1 MPQRSAVNN
10 ANAYLSAPYGI
21 YATQDGFMAL
31 AMMPVPKL
39 GELIGCEALQAYSDP
54 ATWFSKR
61 DEIKHLLVAHM
72 QTRTTAD
79 WLSILEPQDVEID
92 QGSLHISA
100 DRVTIAMD
108 GDQVTRIDAIG
119 APAKMHQKP
128 SPEREPVYA
137 RATTIQYDVAREILT
152 LIEKAAVTQEGSTVK
167 GERIE
172 YFVQE
177 QRVKASSGSAESG
190 ASRVQMVIQPRR
202 ATLAPPAANDGQPP
216 AEASPD
222 GAP

>member
-1 MPQRSAVNN
+1 MGAETRTLRIGPRRLRTIA
-10 ANAYLSAPYGI
+10 AGAA
-21 YATQDGFMAL
+21 AL
-31 AMMPVPKL
+31 AL
-39 GELIGCEALQAYSDP
+39 WGALAPRPGLALPDDRNQPIYIQSDR
-54 ATWFSKR
+54 AER
-61 DEIKHLLVAHM
+61 DERKG
-72 QTRTTAD
+72 TTVYTG
-79 WLSILEPQDVEID
+79 DVEID

-152 LIEKAAVTQEGSTVK
+152 VIEKAAVTQEGSTVK

-202 ATLAPPAANDGQPP
+202 ATLAPPASDGQPP

>member
-1 MPQRSAVNN
+1 MGAETLTLRIGPRRLRSIA
-10 ANAYLSAPYGI
+10 AGAA
-21 YATQDGFMAL
+21 AL
-31 AMMPVPKL
+31 AL
-39 GELIGCEALQAYSDP
+39 WGALAPRPGLALPDDRNQPIYIQSDR
-54 ATWFSKR
+54 AER
-61 DEIKHLLVAHM
+61 DERKG
-72 QTRTTAD
+72 TTVYTG
-79 WLSILEPQDVEID
+79 DVEID

-108 GDQVTRIDAIG
+108 GDQVTRIDAFG

-152 LIEKAAVTQEGSTVK
+152 LIEQAAVTQEGSTVK

-202 ATLAPPAANDGQPP
+202 ATLAPPASDGQPP

>member
-1 MPQRSAVNN
+1 MGAETRTLRIGPRRLRTIA
-10 ANAYLSAPYGI
+10 AGAA
-21 YATQDGFMAL
+21 AL
-31 AMMPVPKL
+31 AL
-39 GELIGCEALQAYSDP
+39 WGALAPRPGLALPEDRNQPIYIQSDR
-54 ATWFSKR
+54 AER
-61 DEIKHLLVAHM
+61 DERKG
-72 QTRTTAD
+72 TTVYTG
-79 WLSILEPQDVEID
+79 DVEID

-202 ATLAPPAANDGQPP
+202 ATLAPPASDGQPP

>member
-1 MPQRSAVNN
+1 VGAETRTLRIGPRRLRTIA
-10 ANAYLSAPYGI
+10 AGAA
-21 YATQDGFMAL
+21 AL
-31 AMMPVPKL
+31 AL
-39 GELIGCEALQAYSDP
+39 WGALAPRPGLALPDDRNQPIYIQSDR
-54 ATWFSKR
+54 AER
-61 DEIKHLLVAHM
+61 DERKG
-72 QTRTTAD
+72 TTVYTG
-79 WLSILEPQDVEID
+79 DVEID

-202 ATLAPPAANDGQPP
+202 ATLAPPASDGQPP

>member
-1 MPQRSAVNN
+1 VSAETEILRTRLRSFRTVAAVAAALALWGALSPQRGLA
-10 ANAYLSAPYGI
+10 LPGDRDQPI
-21 YATQDGFMAL
+21 YIQ
-31 AMMPVPKL
+31 
-39 GELIGCEALQAYSDP
+39 SDR
-54 ATWFSKR
+54 AER
-61 DEIKHLLVAHM
+61 DERKG
-72 QTRTTAD
+72 TTVYTG
-79 WLSILEPQDVEID
+79 DVEID

-108 GDQVTRIDAIG
+108 GDQVTRIDAVG

-137 RATTIQYDVAREILT
+137 RATTIQYDVVREILT

-177 QRVKASSGSAESG
+177 QRVKASAGGAESG
-190 ASRVQMVIQPRR
+190 ESRVQMVIQPRH
-202 ATLAPPAANDGQPP
+202 AAPAVPSQDGADKAQQPP
-216 AEASPD
+216 AEATPD

>member
-1 MPQRSAVNN
+1 MSAETG
-10 ANAYLSAPYGI
+10 ALRIGRRRLRMIAAG
-21 YATQDGFMAL
+21 AAAL
-31 AMMPVPKL
+31 AL
-39 GELIGCEALQAYSDP
+39 WGALAPRPGLALPDDRNQPIYIQSDR
-54 ATWFSKR
+54 AER
-61 DEIKHLLVAHM
+61 DERKG
-72 QTRTTAD
+72 TTVYTG
-79 WLSILEPQDVEID
+79 DVEID

-108 GDQVTRIDAIG
+108 GDQVTRIDALG

-137 RATTIQYDVAREILT
+137 RATTIQYDVVREILT

-202 ATLAPPAANDGQPP
+202 ATLAPPASDGQPP

>member
-1 MPQRSAVNN
+1 MGAETRTLRIGPRRLRTIA
-10 ANAYLSAPYGI
+10 AGAA
-21 YATQDGFMAL
+21 AL
-31 AMMPVPKL
+31 AL
-39 GELIGCEALQAYSDP
+39 WGALAPRPGLALPDDRNQPIYIQSDR
-54 ATWFSKR
+54 AER
-61 DEIKHLLVAHM
+61 DERKG
-72 QTRTTAD
+72 TTVYTG
-79 WLSILEPQDVEID
+79 DVEID

-108 GDQVTRIDAIG
+108 GDQVTRIDAVG

-202 ATLAPPAANDGQPP
+202 ATLAPPASDGQPP

>member
-1 MPQRSAVNN
+1 MGAETLTLRIGPRRLRSIA
-10 ANAYLSAPYGI
+10 AGAA
-21 YATQDGFMAL
+21 AL
-31 AMMPVPKL
+31 AL
-39 GELIGCEALQAYSDP
+39 WGALAPRPGLALPDDRNQPIYIQSDR
-54 ATWFSKR
+54 AER
-61 DEIKHLLVAHM
+61 DERKG
-72 QTRTTAD
+72 TTVYTG
-79 WLSILEPQDVEID
+79 DVEID

-108 GDQVTRIDAIG
+108 GDQVTRIDAFG

-152 LIEKAAVTQEGSTVK
+152 LIEQAAVTQEGSTVK

>member
-1 MPQRSAVNN
+1 MGAETRTLRIGPRRLRTIAAGV
-10 ANAYLSAPYGI
+10 A
-21 YATQDGFMAL
+21 AL
-31 AMMPVPKL
+31 ALWGAPAPRPGL
-39 GELIGCEALQAYSDP
+39 ALPEDRNQPIYIQSDR
-54 ATWFSKR
+54 AER
-61 DEIKHLLVAHM
+61 DERKG
-72 QTRTTAD
+72 TTVYTG
-79 WLSILEPQDVEID
+79 DVEID

-108 GDQVTRIDAIG
+108 GDQVTRIDALG

>member
-1 MPQRSAVNN
+1 MGAETGVLRIGRLRLRTIAARAAALV
-10 ANAYLSAPYGI
+10 LWGVLAPRPGLALPDDRNQPI
-21 YATQDGFMAL
+21 YIQ
-31 AMMPVPKL
+31 
-39 GELIGCEALQAYSDP
+39 SDR
-54 ATWFSKR
+54 AER
-61 DEIKHLLVAHM
+61 DERKGITVY
-72 QTRTTAD
+72 TG
-79 WLSILEPQDVEID
+79 DVEID

-108 GDQVTRIDAIG
+108 GDQVTRIHALG

>member
-1 MPQRSAVNN
+1 MGAETLTLRIGPRRLRSIA
-10 ANAYLSAPYGI
+10 AGAA
-21 YATQDGFMAL
+21 AL
-31 AMMPVPKL
+31 AL
-39 GELIGCEALQAYSDP
+39 WGALAPRPGLALPDDRNQPIYIQSDR
-54 ATWFSKR
+54 AER
-61 DEIKHLLVAHM
+61 DERKG
-72 QTRTTAD
+72 TTVYTG
-79 WLSILEPQDVEID
+79 DVEID

-152 LIEKAAVTQEGSTVK
+152 LIEQAAVTQEGSTVK

-202 ATLAPPAANDGQPP
+202 ATLAPPASDGQPP

>member
-1 MPQRSAVNN
+1 VGAETLTLRIGPRRLRSIA
-10 ANAYLSAPYGI
+10 AGAA
-21 YATQDGFMAL
+21 AL
-31 AMMPVPKL
+31 AL
-39 GELIGCEALQAYSDP
+39 WGALAPRPGLALPDDRNQPIYIQSDR
-54 ATWFSKR
+54 AER
-61 DEIKHLLVAHM
+61 DERKG
-72 QTRTTAD
+72 TTVYTG
-79 WLSILEPQDVEID
+79 DVEID

>member
-1 MPQRSAVNN
+1 MGAETRTLRIGPRRLRTIA
-10 ANAYLSAPYGI
+10 AGAA
-21 YATQDGFMAL
+21 AL
-31 AMMPVPKL
+31 AL
-39 GELIGCEALQAYSDP
+39 WGALAPRPGLALPDDRNQPIYIQSDR
-54 ATWFSKR
+54 AER
-61 DEIKHLLVAHM
+61 DERKG
-72 QTRTTAD
+72 TTVYTG
-79 WLSILEPQDVEID
+79 DVEID

-108 GDQVTRIDAIG
+108 GDQVTRIDALG
-119 APAKMHQKP
+119 APAEMHQKP

-202 ATLAPPAANDGQPP
+202 ATLAPPASDGQPP

>member
-1 MPQRSAVNN
+1 MPDDRNQ
-10 ANAYLSAPYGI
+10 PI
-21 YATQDGFMAL
+21 YIQ
-31 AMMPVPKL
+31 
-39 GELIGCEALQAYSDP
+39 SDR
-54 ATWFSKR
+54 AER
-61 DEIKHLLVAHM
+61 DERKG
-72 QTRTTAD
+72 TTVYTG
-79 WLSILEPQDVEID
+79 DVEID

-202 ATLAPPAANDGQPP
+202 ATLAPPA
-216 AEASPD
+216 SPD

>member
-1 MPQRSAVNN
+1 MGAETRTLRIGPRRLRTIAAGV
-10 ANAYLSAPYGI
+10 A
-21 YATQDGFMAL
+21 AL
-31 AMMPVPKL
+31 AL
-39 GELIGCEALQAYSDP
+39 CGALAPRPGLALPEDRNQPIYIQSDR
-54 ATWFSKR
+54 AER
-61 DEIKHLLVAHM
+61 DERKG
-72 QTRTTAD
+72 TTVYTG
-79 WLSILEPQDVEID
+79 DVEID

-108 GDQVTRIDAIG
+108 GDQVTRIDAFG

-152 LIEKAAVTQEGSTVK
+152 LIEQAAVTQEGSTVK

>member
-1 MPQRSAVNN
+1 MGAETRTLRIGPRRLRTIA
-10 ANAYLSAPYGI
+10 AGAA
-21 YATQDGFMAL
+21 AL
-31 AMMPVPKL
+31 AL
-39 GELIGCEALQAYSDP
+39 WGALAPRPGLALPDDRNQPIYIQSDR
-54 ATWFSKR
+54 AER
-61 DEIKHLLVAHM
+61 DERKG
-72 QTRTTAD
+72 TTVYTG
-79 WLSILEPQDVEID
+79 DVEID

-108 GDQVTRIDAIG
+108 GDQVTRIDALG

-152 LIEKAAVTQEGSTVK
+152 LIEQAAVTQEGSTVK

-202 ATLAPPAANDGQPP
+202 ATLAPPASDGQPP

>member
-1 MPQRSAVNN
+1 MGAETGALRIGRRRLRMIA
-10 ANAYLSAPYGI
+10 AGAA
-21 YATQDGFMAL
+21 AL
-31 AMMPVPKL
+31 AL
-39 GELIGCEALQAYSDP
+39 WGALAPRPGLALPDDRNQPIYIQSDR
-54 ATWFSKR
+54 AER
-61 DEIKHLLVAHM
+61 DERKG
-72 QTRTTAD
+72 TTVYTG
-79 WLSILEPQDVEID
+79 DVEID

-108 GDQVTRIDAIG
+108 GDQVTRIDALG

-202 ATLAPPAANDGQPP
+202 ATLAPPASDGQPP

>member
-1 MPQRSAVNN
+1 MGAETGALRIGRRRLRTIAAGAAALV
-10 ANAYLSAPYGI
+10 LWGTLAPRPGLALPDDRNQPI
-21 YATQDGFMAL
+21 YIQ
-31 AMMPVPKL
+31 
-39 GELIGCEALQAYSDP
+39 SDR
-54 ATWFSKR
+54 AER
-61 DEIKHLLVAHM
+61 DERKG
-72 QTRTTAD
+72 TTVYTG
-79 WLSILEPQDVEID
+79 DVEID

-108 GDQVTRIDAIG
+108 GDQVTRIDAVG

-137 RATTIQYDVAREILT
+137 RATTIQYDVTREILT

-177 QRVKASSGSAESG
+177 QRVKASSGTAESG

-202 ATLAPPAANDGQPP
+202 ATLAPPASDGQPP